1 MGRGSYELLGDLDE
15 ILGDGG
21 GYEET
26 VGAPMPTLARPVAGL
41 YGRPYGLPG
50 SGPSVASRSYS
61 KGRSLVLP
69 LSSSGTVAAST
80 TTTITARPQTLF
92 RPERLVI
99 QDSGGNFTVNDL
111 KIGKN
116 SQFVAAGS
124 LPSAVF
130 AANAFGVRL
139 KMDTCQV
146 AMDVAINVTNN
157 DGGAAHSFTSALIG
171 PSVE

>member
-1 MGRGSYELLGDLDE
+1 MSRRGYELLGDLDE

-26 VGAPMPTLARPVAGL
+26 VGAPMLPATRAGGL
-41 YGRPYGLPG
+41 YGRPYALPG
-50 SGPSVASRSYS
+50 TGPAVASRGYS

-69 LSSSGTVAAST
+69 LSSNGTVAASAT
-80 TTTITARPQTLF
+80 ATITTRPQTLF
-92 RPERLVI
+92 RPERLVV
-99 QDSGGNFTVNDL
+99 QDSSGNFTINDL

-157 DGGAAHSFTSALIG
+157 DGGAAHSFTAALIG